1 MVDVELK
8 RKVRISRE
16 DAARRLIA
24 LGEALAA
31 GDKVQLE
38 DEGNS
43 IRFAV
48 AGEVEWEFELEV
60 EDDETE
66 LKIQTKWSNS
76 LGGRRSP
83 GTPSPRQRR
92 KLPRLRTRGS
102 GWRIPRREGSDV
114 HCRDGSD

>member
-24 LGEALAA
+24 LGEALTA
-31 GDKVQLE
+31 GDEVQLE

-66 LKIQTKWSNS
+66 LEIEMKWSNS
-76 LGGRRSP
+76 
-83 GTPSPRQRR
+83 PSAEEAPAPEPTAAE
-92 KLPRLRTRGS
+92 KAAA
-102 GWRIPRREGSDV
+102 IADEG
-114 HCRDGSD
+114 